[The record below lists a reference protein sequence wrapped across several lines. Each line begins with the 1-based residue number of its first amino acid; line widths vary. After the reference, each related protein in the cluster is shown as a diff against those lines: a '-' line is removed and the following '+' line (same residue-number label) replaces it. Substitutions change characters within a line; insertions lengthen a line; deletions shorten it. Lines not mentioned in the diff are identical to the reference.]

1 MGVRCRQQP
10 QDHSTGGHRP
20 CSGPFSAPGNVNQ
33 QFLILE
39 QESEAKLLPLRLLG
53 PTVKISVL
61 LGSSLC
67 FCYRTTSQP
76 VLRRNPNV
84 GICRGLSSGVFQEG
98 KSNSQVP
105 ISRGFYPSLLLAA
118 VNILLHSRKIL
129 CHFILGKQQKLPQPG
144 WAGLGEGDYSVSY
157 GFHPCVRGTC
167 RDTRWE
173 ILLHTTIVFT
183 PPCQW

>member
-39 QESEAKLLPLRLLG
+39 QESEVKLLPLRLLG

-67 FCYRTTSQP
+67 FCYRTTSQL

-105 ISRGFYPSLLLAA
+105 ISREFHPSLLLAA

-144 WAGLGEGDYSVSY
+144 WAGR
-157 GFHPCVRGTC
+157 RGIFC
-167 RDTRWE
+167 
-173 ILLHTTIVFT
+173 
-183 PPCQW
+183 